1 MQRVKAVLVE
11 ASCDPRWSEICRS
24 SQRLDLDG
32 AYPRVPS
39 SGLAALVAPDGV
51 MVRVVD
57 CKFPQSDLEDLV
69 RLDILRRQLRE
80 EHAVL
85 IQQGKSL
92 IDCMAILMPRFA
104 ALKAGYKLEALG

>member
-11 ASCDPRWSEICRS
+11 ASCDPRWAEICQLS
-24 SQRLDLDG
+24 TRLALDVS
-32 AYPRVPS
+32 YPTVPT

-57 CKFPQSDLEDLV
+57 CKFPQSDLDELV
-69 RLDILRRQLRE
+69 RLDILHRQLRE

-85 IQQGKSL
+85 IREGKSL
-92 IDCMAILMPRFA
+92 LDCMAILMPRFV
-104 ALKAGYKLEALG
+104 ALKAEYKLEALG